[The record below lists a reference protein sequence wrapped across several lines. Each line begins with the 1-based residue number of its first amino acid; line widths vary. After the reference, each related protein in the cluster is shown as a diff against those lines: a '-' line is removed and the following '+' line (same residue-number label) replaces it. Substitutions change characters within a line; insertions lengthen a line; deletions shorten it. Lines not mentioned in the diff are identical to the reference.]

1 MGKHCLQ
8 LVLTLLPLLSPY
20 EQQFSKQT
28 DEKNPCWAVFSII
41 FKMVDTT
48 NACQLYRLLSPPA
61 RQEAIPFLFCCYVTY
76 RIVYHIVA
84 TVSGYISYHG
94 KMYPSRPT
102 MRHNF
107 WPPPMSLLHVM
118 YHTCSNHH
126 SVNLF
131 HPHPKIRL
139 QALLLLKA
147 IGPTLTPGVSK
158 DCDGIESKYLGWGMR
173 AGPAAP
179 PASCLTLTA
188 IIPRPLSHFSFVCTP
203 TFHKLEITLWGLK
216 WQVYRAP

>member
-1 MGKHCLQ
+1 
-8 LVLTLLPLLSPY
+8 
-20 EQQFSKQT
+20 
-28 DEKNPCWAVFSII
+28 
-41 FKMVDTT
+41 
-48 NACQLYRLLSPPA
+48 
-61 RQEAIPFLFCCYVTY
+61 
-76 RIVYHIVA
+76 
-84 TVSGYISYHG
+84 
-94 KMYPSRPT
+94 

-173 AGPAAP
+173 AEPAAP

-188 IIPRPLSHFSFVCTP
+188 IIPQPLSPFSFVCTP
-203 TFHKLEITLWGLK
+203 TFHKLEIMLWGLK
-216 WQVYRAP
+216 WQVYIQSPFNPFFLKPTRYKDNFKIWLILTLFTSFQGGLLPPTHWWSCDDWRRLYRECSTIRILRLHWQELCHSKLKGIVQEQHKWLCWKSSTQ